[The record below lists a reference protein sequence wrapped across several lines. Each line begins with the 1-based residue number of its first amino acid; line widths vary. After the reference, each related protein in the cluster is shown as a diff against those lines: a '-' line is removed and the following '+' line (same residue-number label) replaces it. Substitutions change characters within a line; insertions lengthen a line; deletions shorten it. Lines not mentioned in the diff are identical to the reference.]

1 MNNLKSSE
9 MTKKEILQAAEENSM
24 NYCIQRGLAKAA
36 FLDGALW
43 ALKQSK
49 ELLEKLKSELDTEY
63 HEEEV

>member
-1 MNNLKSSE
+1 

-24 NYCIQRGLAKAA
+24 NYCIQRGMAKAA
-36 FLDGALW
+36 FIDGALW
-43 ALKQSK
+43 ALKQSR

>member
-1 MNNLKSSE
+1 

-24 NYCIQRGLAKAA
+24 NYCIQRGMAKAA
-36 FLDGALW
+36 FIDGALW

-49 ELLEKLKSELDTEY
+49 ELLEKMKSELDTEY

>member
-1 MNNLKSSE
+1 

-24 NYCIQRGLAKAA
+24 NYCIQRGMAKAV
-36 FLDGALW
+36 FIDGALW

-63 HEEEV
+63 HEEEM

>member
-1 MNNLKSSE
+1 

-24 NYCIQRGLAKAA
+24 NYCIQRGMAIAV
-36 FLDGALW
+36 FIDGALW